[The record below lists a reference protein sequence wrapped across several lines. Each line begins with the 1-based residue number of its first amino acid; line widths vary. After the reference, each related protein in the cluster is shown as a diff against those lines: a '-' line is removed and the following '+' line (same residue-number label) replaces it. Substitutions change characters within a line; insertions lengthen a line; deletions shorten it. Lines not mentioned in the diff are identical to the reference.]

1 MLINTIL
8 VEQTIERHQLLNRL
22 SLEDLR
28 ALTPL
33 FYEHVN
39 PYGLFELDLERP
51 SFLREEA
58 A

>member
-8 VEQTIERHQLLNRL
+8 VEQTIEQHRL
-22 SLEDLR
+22 TDKLSVEDLR

-33 FYEHVN
+33 FYEHIN

-51 SFLREEA
+51 SFLKKA

>member
-8 VEQTIERHQLLNRL
+8 VEQTIAQHQLLGQFSPADYRGL
-22 SLEDLR
+22 S
-28 ALTPL
+28 PL

-39 PYGLFELDLERP
+39 PYGLFELDLDRP
-51 SFLREEA
+51 SWLEA